1 MACAHLSL
9 QFPSGVS
16 RTLPRSKN
24 SPPVTPYRGSP
35 KGRVSA
41 FSSSF
46 GTGPRPELDDNPE
59 GIISGEWPDNFS
71 LLTFDDLRFYLE
83 ENAKTNKPH
92 PTSSLGEVMSTSII
106 TVTADQTLEEV
117 EHHFEYVSGLPVVD
131 DDLGCIGIIS
141 KSDRAKA
148 RASLGIVLLELR
160 VMYVVSVTQQKST
173 VGEVMSSPPIT
184 LPPSKT
190 VKDAAAL
197 MLKMK
202 IHRIPIVDE
211 RNQVIGI
218 ITRTDVFEALEATE
232 V

>member
-1 MACAHLSL
+1 
-9 QFPSGVS
+9 
-16 RTLPRSKN
+16 
-24 SPPVTPYRGSP
+24 
-35 KGRVSA
+35 
-41 FSSSF
+41 
-46 GTGPRPELDDNPE
+46 
-59 GIISGEWPDNFS
+59 
-71 LLTFDDLRFYLE
+71 
-83 ENAKTNKPH
+83 
-92 PTSSLGEVMSTSII
+92 MSTSII

-148 RASLGIVLLELR
+148 RPSLG
-160 VMYVVSVTQQKST
+160 QKST

-184 LPPSKT
+184 LPPNKT

-211 RNQVIGI
+211 RNQVIGEEMTPYSSI
-218 ITRTDVFEALEATE
+218 RIQKQRFFLDQKCCVHITVTLPWILQG
-232 V
+232 